1 MCYSAAVRADYA
13 AFRRLFPRSRLALKA
28 FFDLYWRRRQQP
40 KPPMRTPR
48 VMDAQFTHP
57 HSPEEREIH
66 ALIAEFDASQVSAL
80 EQDLFAQRKRLAD
93 AERALQTKVTKKAQE
108 DQRIATAKIDQALA
122 RLTRLKRPELSESDT
137 RIFPGWWAPVLD
149 AL

>member
-80 EQDLFAQRKRLAD
+80 EQGSIQKTEF
-93 AERALQTKVTKKAQE
+93 KA
-108 DQRIATAKIDQALA
+108 R
-122 RLTRLKRPELSESDT
+122 
-137 RIFPGWWAPVLD
+137 
-149 AL
+149 